1 MNNDIECSVALIRNS
16 SGYLFS
22 ERRKEPFNH
31 YYEFPGGKIES
42 KETHHE
48 ALQREIFE
56 ELNINIDISNLFLT
70 VEHSYP
76 DFFLTMHSYNCKAN
90 STLIKMNEH
99 ISYKWLNINKS
110 FVFGHLTIPTPES
123 LEKARI
129 SNPAF
134 KISLS
139 LFSVKRETGIGNLS
153 IKPCINLYC
162 FF

>member
-1 MNNDIECSVALIRNS
+1 MKKIEVVAGIIYNNKGEVLCTQRNIS
-16 SGYLFS
+16 PLSYIS
-22 ERRKEPFNH
+22 KK
-31 YYEFPGGKIES
+31 YEFPGGKIES

-99 ISYKWLNINKS
+99 ISYKWLNINNLKILDWAAADKPI
-110 FVFGHLTIPTPES
+110 VEKLTS
-123 LEKARI
+123 Q
-129 SNPAF
+129 S
-134 KISLS
+134 
-139 LFSVKRETGIGNLS
+139 
-153 IKPCINLYC
+153 
-162 FF
+162 